1 MVNGFMPIHDEEKDW
16 VVATNMTLG
25 EQAFRY
31 SVSILP
37 FSYPHFFQ
45 YSTIEL
51 AKWIWRWSTI
61 RMFRNTFSTYI
72 PNE

>member
-1 MVNGFMPIHDEEKDW
+1 MPIHDEEKDW

-37 FSYPHFFQ
+37 FSYPHFF
-45 YSTIEL
+45 SVL
-51 AKWIWRWSTI
+51 DH
-61 RMFRNTFSTYI
+61 
-72 PNE
+72 